1 VNYSDLKP
9 GDVMFYGRYYWLVI
23 GVKITSV
30 NHVVVHF
37 VRHSSSLITA
47 NGFAVNEALPKWCEV
62 LRDALH
68 RFSPRRHHNP

>member
-1 VNYSDLKP
+1 MNYSDLKP
-9 GDVMFYGRYYWLVI
+9 GDVMFYGRNYWLVI

-47 NGFAVNEALPKWCEV
+47 NGFAVSMALPENLKVIRSE
-62 LRDALH
+62 LQG
-68 RFSPRRHHNP
+68 SETG